1 MQEKIN
7 WKQVLSRGLSYVI
20 VALVASFVSLTL
32 WGQGDSKLAEIEAI
46 VDHYFVGEADLE
58 AARDAAANAFVEA
71 LGDRWSYYVPA
82 DEYAAFM
89 ENKENTYV
97 GVGITIVE
105 REEGDG
111 FLIREVAPS
120 GSAKKMGV
128 LPGDILIAVD
138 GQSVA
143 DVTSEAVGQKVRGEK
158 GTEVTISVLR
168 DGEQLDFTLRREI
181 IRVEV
186 ATGQMLPGNI
196 GLIRINNFNT
206 NCADETIAAIEQL
219 QKDGAEA
226 LIFDVRNNPGGYV
239 DEMVKVLDYLLP
251 KDLVLFREENY
262 RGKTDT
268 RYSDAHCVELPIAVV
283 VNARSYS
290 AAEFF
295 PAALAEHNWATIV
308 GEKTTGKGYYQNSF
322 PLSDG
327 SALNLSTG
335 KYFTPNGNNL
345 SEIGGLTPHVPVAV
359 TDEMMD
365 ALIYAQQLP
374 VEEDIQIQAAITAL
388 LEKIK

>member
-111 FLIREVAPS
+111 FLIREVAPG

-138 GQSVA
+138 GQSVT

-206 NCADETIAAIEQL
+206 SCASETIAAIEQL

-308 GEKTTGKGYYQNSF
+308 GEKTMGKGYYQNSF

-345 SEIGGLTPHVPVAV
+345 SEMGGLTPDVLIPV

>member
-58 AARDAAANAFVEA
+58 AARDAAANAYIAA

-82 DEYAAFM
+82 DEYAAYV

-111 FLIREVAPS
+111 FLIREVAPG
-120 GSAKKMGV
+120 GSAQKQGV
-128 LPGDILIAVD
+128 APGDILIAVD

-143 DVTSEAVGQKVRGEK
+143 GLTSTKVKQKIQGEK
-158 GTEVTISVLR
+158 GTDVNISVLR
-168 DGEQLDFTLRREI
+168 DGEQKNFTLRREVI
-181 IRVEV
+181 QVEV
-186 ATGQMLPGNI
+186 ATGQMLPDNI
-196 GLIRINNFNT
+196 GLIRINNFNA
-206 NCADETIAAIEQL
+206 NCASETIAAIEQL
-219 QKDGAEA
+219 QKDGAVA

-262 RGKTDT
+262 RGQTDT

-345 SEIGGLTPHVPVAV
+345 SEIGGLAPHVPVAV